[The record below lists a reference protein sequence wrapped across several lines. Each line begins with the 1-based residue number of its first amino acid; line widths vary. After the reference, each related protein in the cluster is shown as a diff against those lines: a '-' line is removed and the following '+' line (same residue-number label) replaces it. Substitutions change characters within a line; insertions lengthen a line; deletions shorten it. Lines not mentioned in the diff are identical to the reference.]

1 MSHYGRICPIETPEG
16 PNIGLI
22 VSLTTYAKVNDYG
35 FIETP
40 YRVIRDG
47 YMTDEFVHLDASR
60 ETGHVIA
67 QANAAV
73 DADRRLVDDYV
84 TARVG
89 DDVLMAAVKS
99 PSWTFPR
106 ARWCPSPRR

>member
-60 ETGHVIA
+60 EMGHVIA

-73 DADRRLVDDYV
+73 DARPPSRGRLRHRPCWRR
-84 TARVG
+84 
-89 DDVLMAAVKS
+89 
-99 PSWTFPR
+99 R
-106 ARWCPSPRR
+106 AHGCP